1 MLTKT
6 RLFLKNKKKVK
17 QRKQQKEIEKKSF
30 TNSIAM
36 KQNVKL
42 SINIQK
48 TRINV
53 AYSKQKIKAEQTNRQ
68 R

>member
-1 MLTKT
+1 
-6 RLFLKNKKKVK
+6 
-17 QRKQQKEIEKKSF
+17 
-30 TNSIAM
+30 M

-48 TRINV
+48 IRINV

>member
-1 MLTKT
+1 
-6 RLFLKNKKKVK
+6 
-17 QRKQQKEIEKKSF
+17 
-30 TNSIAM
+30 M
-36 KQNVKL
+36 KQDVKL